1 MKKSEQ
7 EIRNRILT
15 FTKKRGPKKSVCPSE
30 VTRDLFTDVWRDHL
44 DEVKSVAG
52 KLQNERMIRVTQNG
66 EEVNIDKA
74 KGPIRLSLYNGDE

>member
-30 VTRDLFTDVWRDHL
+30 VTRDLFTDVWRNHL
-44 DEVKSVAG
+44 DEVKTVAG
-52 KLQNERMIRVTQNG
+52 KMQNEKMIRVTQNG
-66 EEVNIDKA
+66 KDINIDKA
-74 KGPIRLSLYNGDE
+74 KGPIRLSIYNKDE